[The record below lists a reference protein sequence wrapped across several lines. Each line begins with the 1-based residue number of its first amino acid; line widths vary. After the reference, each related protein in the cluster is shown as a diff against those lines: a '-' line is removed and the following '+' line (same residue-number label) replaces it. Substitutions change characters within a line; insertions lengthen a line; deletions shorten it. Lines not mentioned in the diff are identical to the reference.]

1 MKQMKKNARA
11 VLCAMLALFTVLS
24 GYFFYAVY
32 ANGNRWF
39 TTPYNTRLRA
49 ARGSVIAG
57 DILDRNGT
65 VLVTSSA
72 DGSREYPTDRDT
84 RKALSHVLGD
94 VEGNVPTG
102 AETFL
107 AADLLGFNASLADRA
122 TQIFAEKRRG
132 SDVQLTID
140 ADLQT
145 YIAEQ
150 FPEDYNGAVAL
161 LNYKTG
167 EVLALYSK
175 PEYDAKHPEDYE
187 DAEDQTGV
195 LLNRATQGRYAPG
208 SVFKIVTLACALE
221 NLPGVQDRVF
231 TCEGTYAVTEEMDL
245 IDTDGEGHGTLTL
258 EEAFTKSCN
267 IVFGQLALE
276 LGEEKLRATAECM
289 GFNGNFLFEDL
300 IVYES
305 IFPKAIEDEGELA
318 WTGVGQGNLM
328 AVPMHLAMI
337 AGAVGNGGTMVEPQL
352 VLSVRGAAGG
362 VHSRLSTRT
371 ALQCMSA
378 SAAGIIESY
387 MIETVESGTATRA
400 AVDGHTI
407 AGKTGTAQVNSSGG
421 RYSPHSWYV
430 GYCAE
435 EETPYAIA
443 VVVENGGSGGSAA
456 ARLAGRVMERAIETV
471 QPAGR

>member
-145 YIAEQ
+145 YIAER

-195 LLNRATQGRYAPG
+195 LLNRATQGAMRPAP
-208 SVFKIVTLACALE
+208 S
-221 NLPGVQDRVF
+221 
-231 TCEGTYAVTEEMDL
+231 
-245 IDTDGEGHGTLTL
+245 
-258 EEAFTKSCN
+258 
-267 IVFGQLALE
+267 
-276 LGEEKLRATAECM
+276 LR
-289 GFNGNFLFEDL
+289 
-300 IVYES
+300 S
-305 IFPKAIEDEGELA
+305 
-318 WTGVGQGNLM
+318 
-328 AVPMHLAMI
+328 
-337 AGAVGNGGTMVEPQL
+337 
-352 VLSVRGAAGG
+352 
-362 VHSRLSTRT
+362 
-371 ALQCMSA
+371 
-378 SAAGIIESY
+378 
-387 MIETVESGTATRA
+387 
-400 AVDGHTI
+400 
-407 AGKTGTAQVNSSGG
+407 
-421 RYSPHSWYV
+421 
-430 GYCAE
+430 
-435 EETPYAIA
+435 
-443 VVVENGGSGGSAA
+443 
-456 ARLAGRVMERAIETV
+456 
-471 QPAGR
+471 

>member
-1 MKQMKKNARA
+1 MKEMKRNARA
-11 VLCAMLALFTVLS
+11 VLCAMLALFAALG

-32 ANGNRWF
+32 NNGSRWF
-39 TTPYNTRLRA
+39 TTPYNTRLRQ

-65 VLVTSSA
+65 VLVTSAA
-72 DGSREYPTDRDT
+72 DGSREYPTSRET

-94 VEGNVPTG
+94 VQGQVPTG
-102 AETFL
+102 AESFL
-107 AADLLGFNASLADRA
+107 AADLLGFNASLSDRVS
-122 TQIFAEKRRG
+122 QLFAEKRRG
-132 SDVQLTID
+132 SDVILTID

-145 YIAEQ
+145 YIAQQ
-150 FPEDYNGAVAL
+150 FPEDHNGAVAV

-175 PEYDAKHPEDYE
+175 PEYDAKHPENFAGADDE
-187 DAEDQTGV
+187 SGV

-221 NLPGVQDRVF
+221 NIPGVQERTF
-231 TCEGTYAVTEEMDL
+231 KCEGVYPVTEEMDL
-245 IDTDGEGHGTLTL
+245 IDTEGEGHGELTL
-258 EEAFTKSCN
+258 EEAFAKSCN
-267 IVFGQLALE
+267 IAFGQLALE
-276 LGEEKLRATAECM
+276 LGEDKLRATAERM

-305 IFPKAIEDEGELA
+305 IFPQTMKDKGELA

-328 AVPMHLAMI
+328 AVPMHMALI

-352 VLSVRGAAGG
+352 VLAVRGASGG
-362 VHSRLSTRT
+362 ESSRLNPRA
-371 ALQCMSA
+371 ALQCMRQDV
-378 SAAGIIESY
+378 AATIEAY
-387 MIETVESGTATRA
+387 MIETVENGTGTRA
-400 AVDGHTI
+400 AVEGHTI

-421 RYSPHSWYV
+421 KYSPHAWFV

-435 EETPYAIA
+435 EDFPYAIA
-443 VVVENGGSGGSAA
+443 VVVENGGSGGSTA
-456 ARLAGRVMERAIETV
+456 ARLAGKVLSRAIKNA
-471 QPAGR
+471 Q

>member
-1 MKQMKKNARA
+1 MKQMKKNVRA
-11 VLCAMLALFTVLS
+11 VLCTMLALFTALS

-32 ANGNRWF
+32 ANGSRWF
-39 TTPYNTRLRA
+39 TTPYNTRLRQ
-49 ARGSVIAG
+49 ARGTVLAG

-65 VLVTSSA
+65 VLVTSAA
-72 DGSREYPTDRDT
+72 DGSREYPTDRET

-94 VEGNVPTG
+94 VDGNVPTG

-107 AADLLGFNASLADRA
+107 AADLLGFRASLVDRA
-122 TQIFAEKRRG
+122 SQLFAEKRRG

-150 FPEDYNGAVAL
+150 FPDEYNGAVAL
-161 LNYKTG
+161 LNYETG

-187 DAEDQTGV
+187 DVEDETGV

-221 NLPGVQDRVF
+221 NIPGVENRTF
-231 TCEGTYAVTEEMDL
+231 TCTGTVPVTEEMNL
-245 IDTDGEGHGTLTL
+245 TDTDGEGHGTLTL
-258 EEAFTKSCN
+258 KEAFAKSCN
-267 IVFGQLALE
+267 IAFGELALE
-276 LGEEKLRATAECM
+276 LGEEKLRSTAERM

-305 IFPKAIEDEGELA
+305 LFPKSIADDGELA

-328 AVPMHLAMI
+328 AVPMHMAMI

-362 VHSRLSTRT
+362 VTNRLNTHT
-371 ALQCMSA
+371 ALVCMNA
-378 SAAGIIESY
+378 SIAATIEEY
-387 MIETVESGTATRA
+387 MIETVENGTATRA
-400 AVDGHTI
+400 AVEGHVI

-421 RYSPHSWYV
+421 RYSPHAWYV

-456 ARLAGRVMERAIETV
+456 ARLAGKVMSKAIESV
-471 QPAGR
+471 QPAQN